1 MLPKPRTISLQWI
14 LIIPFVVQVTA
25 AVGIVGYLSF
35 KNGQQAVQHLADQLL
50 DKTSQQV
57 NQHLDSYLQLPIQIN
72 QMNLNAI
79 ASGDLDLNDRA
90 SSERYFWRQ
99 AQAFPN
105 LGFVGYVLN
114 GDTELGSGR
123 WVQGLDLVMYTNAPG
138 PNNTKDYLPD
148 AQGNHTQLLQTYD
161 DDATMQAWYHDTIR
175 TNKIAWKTQKSIW
188 APIYIDSK
196 QDNQLSSTGT
206 AFLAESNTNTIDR
219 EYLAISVAS
228 PIYDQ
233 QGEIRGLLGT
243 DLMLNNIN
251 QMLRDRAVSQSGQA
265 FVMERRT
272 GMLIGSSSTQPIY
285 QKVQDKFQQYRA
297 KESPNPVIQAI
308 GQQLERVPTLAPTQT
323 PQRFNFTING
333 QRQYVQV
340 TPWRDKNGLD
350 WLVVVNVPEADFMA
364 EIHAN
369 NRSTAMLC
377 LLALGL
383 AIGVGWITSRW
394 ILRPIRALDRA
405 TQNIAEGNIAVAI
418 ADSPIHELN
427 TVGRSFNHMADQLQA
442 SFAALEQSNLD
453 LETKVIDRTQA
464 LSTSNTEL
472 NQTLAQLHQTQMQM
486 IQTEKMSAL
495 GQMVAGVAHE
505 INNPVNFIHGN
516 LTHVGRY
523 INELLDLVQSYETHL
538 PQPPAALQAQIDAI
552 DIAFLSEDS
561 TKMLRSMTVG
571 TDRIRTIV
579 QSLRNFSHLD
589 EAECKAVDLHE
600 GIDNTLLILQHRL
613 EATATRPAIQVIKQ
627 YGTLPLVECYAS
639 EINQVFMQILMNA
652 IDALQ
657 VNSTTPQI
665 TIQTAMPTPDRVRI
679 TIGDNG
685 SGIPETVQ
693 SHVFDPF
700 FTTKPVGQGTGMG
713 LAISYQIVTTNH
725 KGQLYCRSTIGQ
737 PTEFILELPQKITK
751 TSPASGH
758 PTPNITIA
766 QASL

>member
-1 MLPKPRTISLQWI
+1 MRFKRRAISLQWI
-14 LIIPFVVQVTA
+14 LIIPFVAQVSA

-99 AQAFPN
+99 AQAFPS
-105 LGFVGYVLN
+105 LSFTGYVLN
-114 GDTELGSGR
+114 GETELGAGR
-123 WVQGLDLVMYTNAPG
+123 WVKGLDLVMYDNAPG
-138 PNNTKDYLPD
+138 PNNTTDYLPD
-148 AQGNHTQLLQTYD
+148 AQGNRTQVLQTYD
-161 DDATMQAWYHDTIR
+161 DDATMKTWYRDTIR

-188 APIYIDSK
+188 APIYIESK

-206 AFLAESNTNTIDR
+206 AFLAESNTNMIDL

-251 QMLRDRAVSQSGQA
+251 QMLRDRAVSASGQA
-265 FVMERRT
+265 FVMERRS
-272 GMLIGSSSTQPIY
+272 GLLIGSSSSQPIY
-285 QKVQDKFQQYRA
+285 HKFQDKFQQYRA
-297 KESPNPVIQAI
+297 KESPDPVIQAI
-308 GQQLERVPTLAPTQT
+308 GQQIERFPTLVPTQT
-323 PQRFNFTING
+323 PQRFNLMING

-340 TPWRDKNGLD
+340 TPWRDANGLD
-350 WLVVVNVPEADFMA
+350 WLVVVNVPESDFMA

-369 NRSTAMLC
+369 NRSTAILC
-377 LLALGL
+377 LLALGI
-383 AIGVGWITSRW
+383 AIGIGLITSRW

-405 TQNIAEGNIAVAI
+405 TQIIAAGDIAVTI

-442 SFAALEQSNLD
+442 SFAALEQSNLE
-453 LETKVIDRTQA
+453 LETKVAERTQA

-516 LTHVGRY
+516 LSHVERY
-523 INELLDLVQSYETHL
+523 IHELLDLVQSYETHL
-538 PQPPAALQAQIDAI
+538 PQPPVALQAQIDAI
-552 DIAFLSEDS
+552 DLTFLSEDS
-561 TKMLRSMTVG
+561 TKMLRSMSLG
-571 TDRIRTIV
+571 TDRIKTIV

-613 EATATRPAIQVIKQ
+613 EATATRPTIQVIKC

-665 TIQTAMPTPDRVRI
+665 TIQTEMPTADCVRI

-685 SGIPETVQ
+685 SGIPATVQ

-713 LAISYQIVTTNH
+713 LAISYQIITTNH
-725 KGQLYCRSTIGQ
+725 KGQLYCRSGFGQ
-737 PTEFILELPQKITK
+737 ITEFVIELPLKI
-751 TSPASGH
+751 G
-758 PTPNITIA
+758 
-766 QASL
+766 

>member
-1 MLPKPRTISLQWI
+1 MRFNRRTISLQWI
-14 LIIPFVVQVTA
+14 LIIPFVAQVTA

-57 NQHLDSYLQLPIQIN
+57 NQHLDSYLQLPIQVN

-79 ASGDLDLNDRA
+79 ASGDLDLADRA
-90 SSERYFWRQ
+90 RSERHFWRQ

-105 LGFVGYVLN
+105 LSFVGYVLN
-114 GDTELGSGR
+114 GETELGAGR
-123 WVQGLDLVMYTNAPG
+123 WVKGIDLIMYSNAPG
-138 PNNTKDYLPD
+138 PNNTTDYLPD
-148 AQGNHTQLLQTYD
+148 AQGNHAQVLQTYD
-161 DDATMQAWYHDTIR
+161 DDAVMEAWYRDTIR
-175 TNKIAWKTQKSIW
+175 TNKVAWKTQKSTW
-188 APIYIDSK
+188 APLYIEAK
-196 QDNQLSSTGT
+196 QDNQLSSIGAT
-206 AFLAESNTNTIDR
+206 FLAESNTNAIDQ

-233 QGEIRGLLGT
+233 QGKIHGLLGS
-243 DLMLNNIN
+243 DLMLNNLN
-251 QMLRDRAVSQSGQA
+251 QMLRDRAVSKSGQT
-265 FVMERRT
+265 FLMERRS
-272 GMLIGSSSTQPIY
+272 GMLIGSSSSQPIY

-297 KESPNPVIQAI
+297 KESPDPVIQAI
-308 GQQLERVPTLAPTQT
+308 GQQIERFPTLAPTQT
-323 PQRFNFTING
+323 PQRFNLMING

-340 TPWRDKNGLD
+340 TPWRDANGLD
-350 WLVVVNVPEADFMA
+350 WLVVVNVPESDFMA

-369 NRSTAMLC
+369 NRSTAILS
-377 LLALGL
+377 LLALGI
-383 AIGVGWITSRW
+383 AIGVGLITSRW

-405 TQNIAEGNIAVAI
+405 TQIIAAGDIAVTI
-418 ADSPIHELN
+418 ADSPIRELN
-427 TVGRSFNHMADQLQA
+427 TVGRSFNHMADQLQT
-442 SFAALEQSNLD
+442 SFAALEQSNLE
-453 LETKVIDRTQA
+453 LETKVTERTQA
-464 LSTSNTEL
+464 LSTSNAEL
-472 NQTLAQLHQTQMQM
+472 NHTLAQLHQTQMQM

-516 LTHVGRY
+516 LTYVERY
-523 INELLDLVQSYETHL
+523 IHELLNLVQSYETHL

-552 DIAFLSEDS
+552 DVAFLSEDS
-561 TKMLRSMTVG
+561 AKILRSMSLG
-571 TDRIRTIV
+571 TDRIKSIV

-613 EATATRPAIQVIKQ
+613 DSTATRPTIQIIKQ
-627 YGTLPLVECYAS
+627 YGTLPFVECYAS
-639 EINQVFMQILMNA
+639 DINQVFMQILSNA

-657 VNSTTPQI
+657 LNSTTPQI
-665 TIQTAMPTPDRVRI
+665 TIQTEMPTVDRVRI

-693 SHVFDPF
+693 SHLFDPF

-713 LAISYQIVTTNH
+713 LAISYQIITTNH

-737 PTEFILELPQKITK
+737 TTEFIVEIPV
-751 TSPASGH
+751 
-758 PTPNITIA
+758 TIA
-766 QASL
+766 PS